1 MFHLQEAELHIHE
14 EQEEDH
20 RQAGAEEVLQPLPGA
35 HRAQGNQVAGAV
47 ALLQASS
54 SNG

>member
-1 MFHLQEAELHIHE
+1 MLDLQAAELHVDE

-20 RQAGAEEVLQPLPGA
+20 RQAGNEEILQPLPGA
-35 HRAQGNQVAGAV
+35 HDAQGNQVSRPRAGM
-47 ALLQASS
+47 QASS